1 LKLQL
6 LGRWLTSADFRLAFT
21 SGVSAN
27 RACFAR
33 ELLDHHRM
41 VFERQG

>member
-6 LGRWLTSADFRLAFT
+6 LGRWLTADFRHAFT

-27 RACFAR
+27 SACFAR

-41 VFERQG
+41 VFEKQG